1 MAAVPS
7 RYSASRGGKTKEQAH
22 VASEARKLNPD
33 GYIHA
38 RDAEEY
44 QRLRDQALV
53 WQSAT
58 EQVLDRI
65 GLTPGMSA
73 LDVGSGPGAVMRLM
87 ADRVG
92 PEGSVTGIEI
102 DAKLGAQ
109 ALADLRAQG
118 GAKFSQVDANVLE
131 LETVPGAPFDLVYC
145 RLFLMHMQD
154 PVAVLEKMQSWTK
167 PGGVVAAQEFDFGSI
182 AVEPLCPAMGEFN
195 RLFES
200 VFRAHGR
207 NLRAGRQLPMQF
219 EAAGIGLPPGTSAEA
234 KFLPLKDIAPMLIGV
249 YQGLFAAGAE
259 LGIVDSA
266 RAEAFKADMAEA
278 AEDGRYYCLT
288 PILIG
293 AWKRL

>member
-1 MAAVPS
+1 M
-7 RYSASRGGKTKEQAH
+7 
-22 VASEARKLNPD
+22 ASEARKLNPD

-38 RDAEEY
+38 RDADEY
-44 QRLRDQALV
+44 QRLRDQALM
-53 WQSAT
+53 WRRAT
-58 EQVLDRI
+58 EEALDRI
-65 GLTPGMSA
+65 GLAPGMST

-92 PEGSVTGIEI
+92 AEGSVTGIEI

-118 GAKFSQVDANVLE
+118 GAKFNQIDANVLE

-167 PGGVVAAQEFDFGSI
+167 PGGVVAVQEFDFGAI

-200 VFRAHGR
+200 MFRAHGR

-219 EAAGIGLPPGTSAEA
+219 EAAGIGLPDDTSAEA